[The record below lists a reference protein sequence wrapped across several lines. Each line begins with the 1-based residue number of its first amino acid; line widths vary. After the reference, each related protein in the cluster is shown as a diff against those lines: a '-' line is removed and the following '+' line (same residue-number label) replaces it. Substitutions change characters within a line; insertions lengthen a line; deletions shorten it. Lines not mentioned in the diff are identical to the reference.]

1 MRILHVITSLRT
13 GGAEKL
19 MVDMLPRMKAE
30 GHEVDLCVFDGIR
43 TPFYEEIEEKGIK
56 VIPLGHSVYSLKYVF
71 KLINIMKHYD
81 VVHAHNT
88 ASQYF
93 VAIAS
98 CFVSCDI
105 YTTEHNTANR
115 RRNVWWKFL
124 DRWMYGRY
132 KKVVCVSELT
142 KRNLMNHLYNN
153 PIAELKPFIVIY
165 NGIDVSY
172 YEKYESKR
180 EDETNLH
187 IIIMVG
193 AFRWEKDQKT
203 LVRALKYLNDNY
215 VVWFVGGGDNL
226 LIMECKALAK
236 QLEVDNR
243 VFMLGIR
250 RDVVALLH
258 HAEIVVQSSHV
269 DGFCLAALEG
279 MASGKPVVVSDIPGM
294 GDIVRGYGVLF
305 PHEDDK
311 SLASEIYRLC
321 EDSDY
326 AKKVAVRCQ
335 KRARMFDIHFMV
347 QEYLKLYGD
356 KK

>member
-56 VIPLGHSVYSLKYVF
+56 VIPLGQSVYSLKYVF

-132 KKVVCVSELT
+132 KKVVCISELT
-142 KRNLMNHLYNN
+142 KRNL
-153 PIAELKPFIVIY
+153 LKHIGGRFENRCEIIY
-165 NGIDVSY
+165 NGIDLSKY
-172 YEKYESKR
+172 SNLATSNPTKTKEK
-180 EDETNLH
+180 
-187 IIIMVG
+187 IIIMVS
-193 AFRWEKDQKT
+193 AFRAQKDQKT
-203 LVRALKYLNDNY
+203 LIRAMKHLPDSYILHL
-215 VVWFVGGGDNL
+215 VGGGESKLIEECEILARNL
-226 LIMECKALAK
+226 AVDGRIRFLGVRTDIP
-236 QLEVDNR
+236 QLLFQAN
-243 VFMLGIR
+243 
-250 RDVVALLH
+250 VVVL
-258 HAEIVVQSSHV
+258 SSHYE
-269 DGFCLAALEG
+269 GLSLSSIEG
-279 MASGKPVVVSDIPGM
+279 MACGRPFIASDVEGLS
-294 GDIVRGYGVLF
+294 DIVRGYGVLF